1 MGPFLR
7 FLKSSAQSVLG
18 KRALAPAFC
27 FEVYMQFEVKGQ
39 SYFLNYLDDE
49 GRWILLRPSSAGIQ
63 EIPVEEDSAQPLF
76 GGVMIQF
83 GEEGQSTIH

>member
-1 MGPFLR
+1 
-7 FLKSSAQSVLG
+7 
-18 KRALAPAFC
+18 
-27 FEVYMQFEVKGQ
+27 MQFEVKGQ

-49 GRWILLRPSSAGIQ
+49 ERWILLRPSFAGIQ

-83 GEEGQSTIH
+83 GEEGQGTIH